1 MNRRKD
7 RLIQTEADI
16 LLAAQALLQSG
27 REEFH
32 TYALSREVQAL
43 TGARLQISHAALYQA
58 VKRLEGM
65 GYLAG
70 RWETP
75 DGDAGAGPP
84 RRMYRLAGSYAVA
97 LASFQADRTPPAPQ
111 WNPAGG
117 TAQ

>member
-1 MNRRKD
+1 MNRKKD

-16 LLAAQALLQSG
+16 LLAARALLQSG

-32 TYALSREVQAL
+32 TYALSREVQQL
-43 TGARLQISHAALYQA
+43 TGSHLQISHAALYQA

-75 DGDAGAGPP
+75 DGEAGGPP
-84 RRMYRLAGSYAVA
+84 RKMYRLAGSYAAA
-97 LASFQADRTPPAPQ
+97 LAAFEAEQQPAVTH